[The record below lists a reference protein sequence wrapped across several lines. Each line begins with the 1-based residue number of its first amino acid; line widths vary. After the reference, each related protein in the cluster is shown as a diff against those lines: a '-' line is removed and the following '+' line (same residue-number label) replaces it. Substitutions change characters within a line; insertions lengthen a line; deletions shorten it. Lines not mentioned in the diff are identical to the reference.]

1 MNTSSTPV
9 EARPAGAPW
18 AERDPT
24 SLADPV
30 LFLCFFFSGASG
42 LIYEVVWL
50 RWLVNLFGATT
61 LAVSTI
67 LTAFMG
73 GLAVGSW
80 LAGRWAPRIA
90 RPLRAYGLLELTIGA
105 YALLLPL
112 SLQAVPPALRVF
124 GATDVSSYLG
134 LSLARFALAA
144 ALLIV
149 PTACMGATL
158 PIVAQFAAR
167 RLESLGGCVGRLYA
181 VNTAG
186 AVLGTAAAG
195 FLLLPSVGVTLT
207 NQIAVALNVAV
218 GLTAIVVGLRLT
230 SPGGPPTL
238 AGSAGEATSPKAPA
252 GLAAPEPEAR
262 RRAIAALGAVA
273 LSGALAMVYEV
284 AWTRALA
291 LVLGSSVYA
300 FTVML
305 TTFLVGL
312 AGGSYLAARRVD
324 RVAEP
329 GLALGV
335 IQLLIGLAAFVGLA
349 VLAELPYLFLRLFA
363 WSAGRHALLLGLEFL
378 IAGALILVPALLS
391 GAVFPVCVRLTAGAR
406 EWPEADA
413 SGREQGLAGR
423 RPEGS
428 EVPEG
433 GTAAR
438 PPAERVPAGMT
449 ILVGRT
455 VGSLYALNT
464 LGAIVGSFV
473 GGFVLLP
480 AVGIRGALLLAVLLN
495 LGCAFALLV
504 VLPTRRR
511 GVRLPLAAGAPLL
524 ALAVP
529 LAAPEWPALTMSSG
543 VAIYAPG
550 LQRLSRQEFQRYRE
564 RAHLLW
570 YEEGLTTTV
579 SVEEQGGFVFLR
591 VNGKTDA
598 SSGVDMP
605 NQVLAGQL
613 PVLFHLDPRDVL
625 VIGLGSG
632 VSVGSALR
640 HPLRSV
646 TVVELERAVV
656 TASHFFDH
664 VNGRP
669 LEDPRTR
676 LVVNDARNYLLL
688 TRDRFDVIISE
699 PSNPW
704 VTGAA
709 SLFTQDFFQLAKTRL
724 QPGGIFGQWVQLYG
738 LTPEMLRTVFATF
751 GSAFPY
757 AAVFHTTGGD
767 TVLVGSEAPL
777 SLDFAALQRRIRD
790 PRVAEDLRRVS
801 IRDAADLFAR
811 LILDTEDV
819 PRFTR
824 STVLNTDDNARIE
837 FAAPRTLYVDAI
849 PENVQRMSDAFAG
862 GGTVMTQLARSAP
875 DGFMARLGTRLLE
888 RDQPHQADAVVRVA
902 LQAAP
907 RADLLVVGARAA
919 AARGEEAE
927 AERRWQAALA
937 VDPGHI
943 EALLDLAEHLD
954 ARGQVEQARA
964 LLRRAAVRR
973 DPEALLREAELLYR
987 LGAYPDAEGRLRR
1000 LSPDFPGAAL
1010 TAGLI
1015 RLALGDAT
1023 AAEHLLRK
1031 ALEPRDDARA
1041 RAGLAA
1047 ALDQLGRYAE
1057 ARRERRRAIQLD
1069 EAAGTRLMRQARVR
1083 AQAGHL
1089 RWAEHELR
1097 HAGNLMPWSLEVH
1110 QERAR
1115 LLEQM
1120 GDRPGAIDAWEEVFR
1135 AFPQHALA
1143 LLEVATLWDAEG
1155 DKERALEA
1163 LRRYIA
1169 AEPDRP
1175 LRRRAEVGLKMLL
1188 ERPRESRGPG
1198 TPAVT
1203 PN

>member
-1 MNTSSTPV
+1 MNTSSAPA
-9 EARPAGAPW
+9 EARPAGAPG

-24 SLADPV
+24 SMADPV

-90 RPLRAYGLLELTIGA
+90 RPLHAYGLLELTIGA

-181 VNTAG
+181 VNTTG

-207 NQIAVALNVAV
+207 NQVAVALNVAV
-218 GLTAIVVGLRLT
+218 GLTAIGAGLRLT
-230 SPGGPPTL
+230 SPGGSPAL
-238 AGSAGEATSPKAPA
+238 AGSAAEAASPKVPA
-252 GLAAPEPEAR
+252 GPAAPEPEAR
-262 RRAIAALGAVA
+262 RTAIVALGAVA

-312 AGGSYLAARRVD
+312 AAGSYLAARRVD

-335 IQLLIGLAAFVGLA
+335 IQLLIGLAAFAGLA
-349 VLAELPYLFLRLFA
+349 ILAELPYLFLRLFA

-413 SGREQGLAGR
+413 SGMM
-423 RPEGS
+423 
-428 EVPEG
+428 V
-433 GTAAR
+433 
-438 PPAERVPAGMT
+438 
-449 ILVGRT
+449 VGRT

-495 LGCAFALLV
+495 LGCAFALSV

-529 LAAPEWPALTMSSG
+529 LVAPEWQALTMSSG

-613 PVLFHLDPRDVL
+613 PVLFHPHPRDVL

-709 SLFTQDFFQLAKTRL
+709 SLFTQDFFRLAKARL

-751 GSAFPY
+751 GSVFPY

-777 SLDFAALQRRIRD
+777 SLDFATLQQRIRD

-824 STVLNTDDNARIE
+824 GTVLNTDDNARIE

-862 GGTVMTQLARSAP
+862 GGTVTTQLARGAP

-888 RDQPHQADAVVRVA
+888 RDQPHQADAVARAA
-902 LQAAP
+902 LASAP
-907 RADLLVVGARAA
+907 RADLLVIGARAA

-937 VDPGHI
+937 VDPGHL
-943 EALLDLAEHLD
+943 EALLDLAEHLE

-964 LLRRAAVRR
+964 LLRRAAARR
-973 DPEALLREAELLYR
+973 DPEALLREADLLYR
-987 LGAYPDAEGRLRR
+987 LGAYRDADARIRR

-1023 AAEHLLRK
+1023 AAERLLRK

-1047 ALDQLGRYAE
+1047 ALDRLGRDAE

-1069 EAAGTRLMRQARVR
+1069 EAVGTRLLRQARVR

-1097 HAGNLMPWSLEVH
+1097 RAGDLMPWSLEVH

-1120 GDRPGAIDAWEEVFR
+1120 GDRQGAIEVWEEVFR

-1169 AEPDRP
+1169 AEPDRA

-1198 TPAVT
+1198 TPGVT